1 MIKTVLRYFLIL
13 LLTMGGF
20 FADFFSKEWAEKN
33 LRNKPV
39 ITFSKHFLDLG
50 FAENRGMVFGMFN
63 GKMSEISSGT
73 MVGVRVLILLG
84 LTVFIWIKRK
94 QSFLF
99 LLPFLLFWVGAIG
112 NIIDSITKG
121 YVVDFIHIH
130 AGKLL
135 NWPFY
140 FNLADAYVTIGMV
153 LVVSYELVGIICRC
167 PSVLANSSDRKSGN
181 L

>member
-1 MIKTVLRYFLIL
+1 MIKTAKTALKYLLVLLITL
-13 LLTMGGF
+13 GGF

-33 LRNKPV
+33 LRDKPL
-39 ITFSKHFLDLG
+39 ITLSKHFLDLG

-63 GKMSEISSGT
+63 GKMSEYSSWM
-73 MVGVRVLILLG
+73 MVVIRAMILLG

-99 LLPFLLFWVGAIG
+99 HLPFLLFWAGAVG
-112 NIIDSITKG
+112 NLFDSIFKG

-130 AGKLL
+130 FGMIL

-140 FNLADAYVTIGMV
+140 FNLADAYVTVGMA
-153 LVVSYELVGIICRC
+153 LVVIYELIGIISRRQ
-167 PSVLANSSDRKSGN
+167 SVLATNR
-181 L
+181 